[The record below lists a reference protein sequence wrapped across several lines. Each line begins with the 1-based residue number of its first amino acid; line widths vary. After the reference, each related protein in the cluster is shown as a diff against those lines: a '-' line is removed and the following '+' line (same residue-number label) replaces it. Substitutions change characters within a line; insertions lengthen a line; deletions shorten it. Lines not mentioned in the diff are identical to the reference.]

1 MIAPG
6 GHRSGSAVRI
16 AATVQ
21 ALSQDYAVTVALVTG
36 NDGLEPGVVGRC
48 TSWCADRGVG
58 LEVVSAPSTPRNP
71 TVRAVRLWLRSVS
84 ARRTGS
90 RRKMP
95 SQLLALVG
103 TADLLWVFHVYP
115 YMAGAVPGHRCTV
128 VDVDDFKEQLDP
140 KGPGLLAVG
149 RRLHRNAVGRLRRRV
164 LGAVPV
170 VAVSSADELVHLAT
184 VASSAQMAVLVN
196 TAVDPRAEDGGGPRA
211 PVNSDVKRDPRVVMV
226 GNLAYRPNAEAAA
239 WFIGEVWTRVRSAVP
254 SATFAVIGAG
264 ADVGLLAGSDGDGV
278 ELMGEVPD
286 LAAELTRASVSVA
299 PVLAGTG
306 TRVKIVEALAW
317 GLPVVSTSVG
327 AGGLDVVPG
336 RDLLVA
342 DDAAAFAAAVVSLLG
357 DREAAAGVGSSGRAV
372 YEANHHPT
380 VFAQQVRS
388 LSDRAVAAGARLDI
402 THVVLTHRF
411 AGIERHVTSSA
422 AAMVADGHRVRI
434 VCLRHEVMAAGFASG
449 HADAGV
455 ELVAAA
461 NWRRAAWSVA
471 RIRHTDVVH
480 AHTTGS
486 LVAAALGLVGRSTPL
501 VVTRHFA
508 SQRWSGSDGQG
519 HRIARLRNPPP
530 DGLATGP
537 VRAAA
542 QRWVDGR
549 VRQQVAVSHTVA
561 ITPAVAGGIGEGA
574 EVIHSGVMAPTH
586 RARAAQRSNTV
597 LVLQRLETVK
607 ATDVALLAWAASGLR
622 DNNWVLDV
630 VGGGSL
636 LDDLA
641 DMAQRLGISDSVEFH
656 GHVDNV
662 TPFVQRAALLL
673 APAPDEPFGLSVV
686 EAMAAG
692 LPVVAA
698 AGGGHLETLGS
709 VDGAALFQPG
719 DTAGA
724 ATQLDRLGPD
734 VSARQELADAQFT
747 VQQESFDLRRQA
759 TAMEM
764 LYRGVVGVR
773 GRDGGR

>member
-36 NDGLEPGVVGRC
+36 SDELEPGVVGRC
-48 TSWCADRGVG
+48 ASWCADRGVH
-58 LEVVSAPSTPRNP
+58 LEVVPAPSTPRNP

-84 ARRTGS
+84 ARSMGS
-90 RRKMP
+90 AGPMGSARKMP
-95 SQLLALVG
+95 LRLQALVG
-103 TADLLWVFHVYP
+103 AADLLWVFHVYP

-128 VDVDDFKEQLDP
+128 VDVDDLKEQLDV
-140 KGPGLLAVG
+140 KGPGVLAVG

-170 VAVSSADELVHLAT
+170 VAVSSPAELVHLAT
-184 VASSAQMAVLVN
+184 VASSAHLAVLVN
-196 TAVDPRAEDGGGPRA
+196 TAVDPRGVGGGDPTA
-211 PVNSDVKRDPRVVMV
+211 PGKSDAKRDPRVVMV

-239 WFIGEVWTRVRSAVP
+239 WFLGEVWPRVRAAVP
-254 SATFAVIGAG
+254 SATFALIGAG
-264 ADVGLLAGSDGDGV
+264 ADAGPPIGSDSDGV
-278 ELMGEVPD
+278 EMMGEVPD
-286 LAAELTRASVSVA
+286 LAAELTRATVSVA

-317 GLPVVSTSVG
+317 GLPVVSTSAG
-327 AGGLDVVPG
+327 ASGLDVVPG
-336 RDLLVA
+336 RDLLLA
-342 DDAAAFAAAVVSLLG
+342 DDPAAFATAVVWLLG
-357 DREAAAGVGSSGRAV
+357 DRDAAAGVGARGRAV
-372 YEANHHPT
+372 FEAQHHPS

-402 THVVLTHRF
+402 THVVLTNRF
-411 AGIERHVTSSA
+411 AGIERHVTSVA

-434 VCLRHEVMAAGFASG
+434 VCPQPEVMAAGFG
-449 HADAGV
+449 LGLVDAGV

-461 NWRRAAWSVA
+461 NWRRAAWAVA

-508 SQRWSGSDGQG
+508 SQRWSSDDGQG
-519 HRIARLRNPPP
+519 HRIARLRNPSP
-530 DGLATGP
+530 GGIATGP

-549 VRQQVAVSHTVA
+549 VRQQVAVSH
-561 ITPAVAGGIGEGA
+561 AVIGGIGEGA
-574 EVIHSGVMAPTH
+574 EVIHPGVVAPTH
-586 RARAAQRSNTV
+586 RAPAAQRSNRV
-597 LVLQRLETVK
+597 LVLQRLEPVK
-607 ATDVALLAWAASGLR
+607 STDVALLAWAAAGLR
-622 DNNWVLDV
+622 DSNWVLDV

-641 DMAQRLGISDSVEFH
+641 DMAHRLGIGDSVEFH

-662 TPFVQRAALLL
+662 IPLMQRAALLL
-673 APAPDEPFGLSVV
+673 APAPAEPFGLSVV

-698 AGGGHLETLGS
+698 AGGGHLETLGA
-709 VDGAALFQPG
+709 VDGAALFHPG
-719 DTAGA
+719 DAAGA
-724 ATQLDRLGPD
+724 AEQLDRLGSD
-734 VSARQELADAQFT
+734 VSARQELADAQFI
-747 VQQESFDLRRQA
+747 VQQELFDLRGQT

-773 GRDGGR
+773 GRGGSW